1 MFPVLWCTQVVR
13 YNNPTTDKLDSY
25 EGVPQVTETS
35 FLLCMDKRNSLIHSL
50 MQWALILPSQWL
62 FVRSEHEMHQAENVI

>member
-1 MFPVLWCTQVVR
+1 
-13 YNNPTTDKLDSY
+13 
-25 EGVPQVTETS
+25 
-35 FLLCMDKRNSLIHSL
+35 MDKRNSLIHSL